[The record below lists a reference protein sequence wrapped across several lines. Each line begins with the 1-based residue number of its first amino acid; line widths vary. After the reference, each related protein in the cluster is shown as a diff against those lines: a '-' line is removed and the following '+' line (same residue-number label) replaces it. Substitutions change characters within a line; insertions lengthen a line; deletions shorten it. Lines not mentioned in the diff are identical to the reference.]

1 MGVLVC
7 NFDGSE
13 LTRAEVA
20 QFDDAK
26 IGPAIV
32 SRIERT
38 IQRIYPAFEPGRIE
52 ITHNKE
58 PVPTPV
64 PEPRRRYGEYEVR
77 VIIRAHPKQHPK
89 IHQPTGL
96 TGALTA
102 HLNARGMY
110 PKVTTNISREG
121 QGAVIDV
128 SVPPGSQ
135 WTRKARKDFENA
147 GIGNFTV
154 EHIRSIDPS
163 LYMPSPLVPFFQTNN
178 ERAMAAEEK
187 QATCAIS

>member
-1 MGVLVC
+1 VC

-20 QFDDAK
+20 KFDDAK
-26 IGPAIV
+26 IGPVIV
-32 SRIERT
+32 SGIERT
-38 IQRIYPAFEPGRIE
+38 IQKIYPEFKPGRIE
-52 ITHNKE
+52 ITHEKK

-64 PEPRRRYGEYEVR
+64 PEPLRRYGEYEVR
-77 VIIRAHPKQHPK
+77 VIISAHPKQHPK
-89 IHQPTGL
+89 IHQHTGL
-96 TGALTA
+96 KGALTA
-102 HLNARGMY
+102 HLNARDMY
-110 PKVTTNISREG
+110 PEVITRVSSKG
-121 QGAVIDV
+121 QGVEIEV

-135 WTRKARKDFENA
+135 WTHEARKDFENA

-163 LYMPSPLVPFFQTNN
+163 LYIPSPLVSFFPNDN
-178 ERAMAAEEK
+178 EHAMAAEEK